1 MCISYLH
8 LQYVLIYKNIYID
21 IYQIWLGNRFI
32 NYNKQYKI
40 FRGSSTKYWDPNV
53 IVRMVTDEWF
63 PRKTDR
69 ADQTVSRNEVVTR
82 LET

>member
-53 IVRMVTDEWF
+53 IVRMSRMSDFHV
-63 PRKTDR
+63 KLIV
-69 ADQTVSRNEVVTR
+69 QTKPYVVETWN
-82 LET
+82 LEGW